1 METTGLPL
9 VALCLSV
16 ASASGC
22 ALSHSTIDVSVVES
36 ALAGFQDYQERYPLE
51 QPDRVEPAK
60 PPERG
65 SVFIGELLAVF
76 PGIFWPGLGHT
87 YAGDHRTGARLRR
100 VGEFGL
106 IMTVVGGA
114 AGVGAYYANEND
126 LTGLSYG
133 LYGTGGTLALI
144 GVTYWMTAW
153 IYDMIDTPRAVK
165 SGGQPPPRSR
175 FIEGLD
181 IFD

>member
-1 METTGLPL
+1 MGITGLRL
-9 VALCLSV
+9 VALCLALPV
-16 ASASGC
+16 AVGC
-22 ALSHSTIDVSVVES
+22 TLSPGTIDVSVVES
-36 ALAGFQDYQERYPLE
+36 ALAGFQEYQERYPLE
-51 QPDRVEPAK
+51 EPDRVEPPK

-65 SVFIGELLAVF
+65 SVFVGELLAVF
-76 PGIFWPGLGHT
+76 PGLFWPGLGHT
-87 YAGDHRTGARLRR
+87 YAGDHRTAAQLRR

-106 IMTVVGGA
+106 IVTALGGA
-114 AGVGAYYANEND
+114 AGVGAYYADDND

-133 LYGTGGTLALI
+133 LYGAGGVLGVI

-153 IYDMIDTPRAVK
+153 IYDMVDTPRAVK